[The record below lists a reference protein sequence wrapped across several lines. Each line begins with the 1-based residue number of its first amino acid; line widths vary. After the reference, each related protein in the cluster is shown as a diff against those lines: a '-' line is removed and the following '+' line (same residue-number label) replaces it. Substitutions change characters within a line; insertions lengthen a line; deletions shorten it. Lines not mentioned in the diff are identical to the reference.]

1 MQLNFE
7 RYTAQG
13 KYYKLLHSPTYIQH
27 DLSENWYLLMK
38 IPLPLSCHDDSV
50 RAIYEIFL
58 VAVDQWP
65 YNTNENYNVHV
76 NGIDSMKNSLY
87 RKKALP
93 LQWKWGIIS
102 VITIYLATGIQ
113 TKALTF
119 VYPKNNILFCLHAI
133 LALIV
138 SFQAKLFQNHWSYHQ
153 GKDSWLSQTVKS
165 KKLSL
170 FWNTKIVNL
179 ELKHQVN
186 FKNQYKSRGSL
197 LKGQFTV
204 NDSIALILEDRNHF
218 WLHYTCTCS

>member
-1 MQLNFE
+1 MRQTKAHRLVWVFLIHTLSKKSKFISNEVQLNFE

-65 YNTNENYNVHV
+65 YNTNENYNVYV

-119 VYPKNNILFCLHAI
+119 VYPKNNIFFCLHAI
-133 LALIV
+133 SALIV

-153 GKDSWLSQTVKS
+153 SKDSWLSQTVKS

-186 FKNQYKSRGSL
+186 FKN
-197 LKGQFTV
+197 
-204 NDSIALILEDRNHF
+204 
-218 WLHYTCTCS
+218 